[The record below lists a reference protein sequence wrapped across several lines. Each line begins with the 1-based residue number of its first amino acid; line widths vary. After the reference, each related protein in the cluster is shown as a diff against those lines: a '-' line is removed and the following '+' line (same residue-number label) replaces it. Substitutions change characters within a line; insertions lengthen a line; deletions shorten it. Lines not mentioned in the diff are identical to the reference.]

1 MGLRVIRGTS
11 EEITGPN
18 WDFSGQTKIW
28 GLRVFFAM
36 SANLSLLKVK
46 FLEIRFLLKVLV
58 LH

>member
-1 MGLRVIRGTS
+1 MKRGTS

-28 GLRVFFAM
+28 ALRVFFAM